1 VTATNAIGTSAAS
14 DASNSV
20 IPSPQVGSFYQGG
33 VVFWVDGN
41 GGGLVCAFSDYPS
54 TGEWGCY
61 GTGLPSVPDL
71 AYNGGNPVGYGA
83 EIGDGED
90 NTTGI
95 LADCSSSPAALAAR
109 SYGAEW
115 FLPSINELNEIY
127 INRATLEAVPG
138 FSAFS
143 NYYWSSTESDNNKA
157 WGRNFY
163 NGDQDISD
171 KIYPYGSVRAVRAF

>member
-1 VTATNAIGTSAAS
+1 M
-14 DASNSV
+14 
-20 IPSPQVGSFYQGG
+20 
-33 VVFWVDGN
+33 
-41 GGGLVCAFSDYPS
+41 VCALQDYPDRV
-54 TGEWGCY
+54 EWDCD
-61 GTGLPSVPDL
+61 GTDLPSVPNV
-71 AYNGGNPVGYGA
+71 AWNNGNPVGLGA

-95 LADCSSSPAALAAR
+95 LADCSSSPAAIAAR

-143 NYYWSSTESDNNKA
+143 NYYWSSTEYDFYDAWEQNFVNGTQGYLGKA
-157 WGRNFY
+157 STN
-163 NGDQDISD
+163 
-171 KIYPYGSVRAVRAF
+171 SVRAVRAF